1 MLNKRTDMAGSEQIE
16 QTAAAW
22 LARRD
27 SGSWSSHDQARL
39 EAWLDVATA
48 HRIAFIRLDA
58 AWQHSDRLKILRA
71 GRSAAAVPPRGTR
84 SAIRFRA
91 AGDPRQRTATAAA
104 PATTRTV
111 RHALATRR
119 RAQWW
124 RYPAAM
130 IAAVL
135 IVALTLGWQRYGAV
149 KQTSFQTALGALQQ
163 VSLADGSSAILSSDS
178 RIVVTLS
185 RRERHVDL
193 QRGEAFFMVAKHAG
207 RPFVVSANG
216 RRVTAVGTRF
226 AVRRD
231 QTDLRVVVT
240 EGVVRLEPG
249 DHDGRERQ
257 PTTLLPA
264 GSVALASDAG
274 VVVHADSVQQ
284 AKAYLEWRNG
294 FVSFHDTPLAAAV
307 AEFNRY
313 NVQKIAIADAA
324 AGKLRIGG
332 NFRWSNSRAFVRLL
346 EQGFPIRA
354 ERRGDTIFLHHR

>member
-1 MLNKRTDMAGSEQIE
+1 MAGSEEIE

-27 SGSWSSHDQARL
+27 SGSWSSRDQALL
-39 EAWLDVATA
+39 EAWLDLATA
-48 HRIAFIRLDA
+48 HRVAFIRLDA
-58 AWQHSDRLKILRA
+58 SWQHSERLKILRA
-71 GRSAAAVPPRGTR
+71 DHPAGAVPPRGTW
-84 SAIRFRA
+84 SALRFHA
-91 AGDPRQRTATAAA
+91 AHDARQRPAIASQSATS
-104 PATTRTV
+104 PAGR
-111 RHALATRR
+111 RALPARR
-119 RAQWW
+119 RARWW
-124 RYPAAM
+124 RNLAA
-130 IAAVL
+130 ITAAVV

-149 KQTSFQTALGALQQ
+149 ERASFQTAVGDLQQ

-178 RIVVTLS
+178 RIEVTLS
-185 RRERHVDL
+185 RGERHVDL

-226 AVRRD
+226 AVRRG
-231 QTDLRVVVT
+231 QADLRVIVT
-240 EGVVRLEPG
+240 QGVVRLEPG
-249 DHDGRERQ
+249 NHDGRTRQ

-284 AKAYLEWRNG
+284 AQAYLVWRSG
-294 FVSFHDTPLAAAV
+294 FVSFHDTPLASAV

-313 NVQKIAIADAA
+313 NVQKIAIADAT

-332 NFRWSNSRAFVRLL
+332 NFRWSNTEAFVRLL

-354 ERRGDTIFLHHR
+354 ERRGDKIFLHRR